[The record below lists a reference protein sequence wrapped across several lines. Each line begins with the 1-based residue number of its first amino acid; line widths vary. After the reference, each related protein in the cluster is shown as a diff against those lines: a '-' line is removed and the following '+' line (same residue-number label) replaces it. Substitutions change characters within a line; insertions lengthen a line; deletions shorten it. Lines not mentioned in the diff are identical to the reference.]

1 MAVDKLKTTTSA
13 LLILLD
19 CGRYPASA
27 MHVKK
32 LSIARARQYNDIS
45 IRLLFFSMAN
55 ARPVGNCTIMQSSAS
70 ITKLLIHKNKWM
82 QLVTTYRS
90 HGHHWNV
97 TSFQNPEKKARPHP
111 EEE

>member
-1 MAVDKLKTTTSA
+1 MMAVDKLKTITSA

-45 IRLLFFSMAN
+45 IRLLFFSMAR
-55 ARPVGNCTIMQSSAS
+55 ARPVGNCRKMRNSTS
-70 ITKLLIHKNKWM
+70 INKTA
-82 QLVTTYRS
+82 QAIEIIYFSRELNSRRTL
-90 HGHHWNV
+90 NV
-97 TSFQNPEKKARPHP
+97 R
-111 EEE
+111 

>member
-1 MAVDKLKTTTSA
+1 MIAVDKLKTTTSA

-45 IRLLFFSMAN
+45 IRLLFFSIANPRPGGNVPMATIGILHLLKILN
-55 ARPVGNCTIMQSSAS
+55 RKQVHIQADAQYTDRNKLDLAVPIRPFANIV
-70 ITKLLIHKNKWM
+70 
-82 QLVTTYRS
+82 
-90 HGHHWNV
+90 
-97 TSFQNPEKKARPHP
+97 
-111 EEE
+111 

>member
-1 MAVDKLKTTTSA
+1 
-13 LLILLD
+13 
-19 CGRYPASA
+19 
-27 MHVKK
+27 
-32 LSIARARQYNDIS
+32 
-45 IRLLFFSMAN
+45 
-55 ARPVGNCTIMQSSAS
+55 MQSSAS